1 MDSARKA
8 QSLSTQQV
16 GSLRFSKVFSLYRHV
31 LVSVGW
37 WQRVMAFGTQRAT
50 DQTMF
55 EDNKSSSSALQ
66 RNINESES
74 LKNRSEQQV
83 GKTRLSC
90 STPHMST
97 LTRPF
102 SLARRVF
109 LLQANEFS
117 PFVAVCFLFAVYSA
131 LNIFT
136 GTIIELS
143 KVVYIS
149 RFSPTSRSLPPSL
162 SFPLSLPCPFPFC
175 LLPASSF
182 SSASPPISLYR

>member
-83 GKTRLSC
+83 GKTRLSY
-90 STPHMST
+90 
-97 LTRPF
+97 
-102 SLARRVF
+102 SLAPRHTCP
-109 LLQANEFS
+109 S
-117 PFVAVCFLFAVYSA
+117 
-131 LNIFT
+131 
-136 GTIIELS
+136 
-143 KVVYIS
+143 S
-149 RFSPTSRSLPPSL
+149 RDHFPWHAGSSCYKQTNSR
-162 SFPLSLPCPFPFC
+162 PLSLSVSCSRC
-175 LLPASSF
+175 ILP
-182 SSASPPISLYR
+182 